1 MFVGGYIS
9 AYRRHNDNIVVYR
22 LVGGRDFHVAGGHNK
37 GVFAFGGY
45 CYIHLRLAVHYS
57 QLVELVSLVGR
68 NGQRYGLAVFSRLF
82 VGGYGAVLGRRD
94 GNRAGYI
101 QCAVAG
107 YRIELRPCVRVV
119 VFQRHDGVL
128 ELAHYGLVR
137 CVRPTGGVGADSHL
151 LKVIVG
157 VCRTAADRIRVYAHT
172 FGAVPLHNDAVA
184 VALCGGECEVRHYVE
199 YCSVLRLFVAAVSRA
214 EYQRERVL
222 PPLLGCPRTNRTLAE
237 FCLGSQNLYG
247 ILVVR
252 NICQHRRLLPPCL
265 ILADAE
271 LCCPRFCPTCGP
283 WDWHT
288 LQTALQCD

>member
-1 MFVGGYIS
+1 M
-9 AYRRHNDNIVVYR
+9 
-22 LVGGRDFHVAGGHNK
+22 L
-37 GVFAFGGY
+37 
-45 CYIHLRLAVHYS
+45 
-57 QLVELVSLVGR
+57 QLVACSRR
-68 NGQRYGLAVFSRLF
+68 NCQRYKVAVFSRFF
-82 VGGYGAVLGRRD
+82 VGSYGAVLGRRD

-107 YRIELRPCVRVV
+107 YRIELRPYVRVV
-119 VFQRHDGVL
+119 VCLWHDGVL

-137 CVRPTGGVGADSHL
+137 CVRPTGGVLRTGNLHKCITA
-151 LKVIVG
+151 

-172 FGAVPLHNDAVA
+172 FGAVPLHNDTIA

-237 FCLGSQNLYG
+237 FCFGSQNLRG

-288 LQTALQCD
+288 LLTALHFD